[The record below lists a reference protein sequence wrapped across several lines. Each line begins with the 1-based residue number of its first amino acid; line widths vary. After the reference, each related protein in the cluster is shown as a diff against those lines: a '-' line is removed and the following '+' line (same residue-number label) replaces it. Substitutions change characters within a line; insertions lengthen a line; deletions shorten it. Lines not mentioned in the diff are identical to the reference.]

1 MLAWLLLLATLVSA
15 QGVAADVAARPAET
29 ADDGAA
35 SDGIDAPDPPRTP
48 LSRAPL
54 VPSEYEVDE
63 EARCEARPG
72 VPYAACDGPRRVAVA
87 SDEARARAERLG
99 LGTRAAADLAYIGRP
114 PDAWIA
120 EAGARHEGLLWPV
133 ATGLFSRG
141 YGAGRVHGASS
152 GRHEGIDLVQAEG
165 AHLRAVDDGL
175 VVYAD
180 NGIRGLG
187 NVLLLLLGDGTVAL
201 YAHCRAL
208 YVVAGERAL
217 RGQLVGELGATG
229 LTVRAH
235 LHFEWRRRGRTR
247 DPLPEMRERPD
258 WTVRDE
264 RGGEVTWNPVPPN
277 VLLPPTVVSAR

>member
-1 MLAWLLLLATLVSA
+1 MIWIWLVAGLVQA
-15 QGVAADVAARPAET
+15 QSVP
-29 ADDGAA
+29 GAVA
-35 SDGIDAPDPPRTP
+35 SDTP
-48 LSRAPL
+48 LMRLRAAPVVPL
-54 VPSEYEVDE
+54 AFEEDLSE
-63 EARCEARPG
+63 RCERRAG
-72 VPYAACDGPRRVAVA
+72 IAYAACDGPRRVVPP

-99 LGTRAAADLAYIGRP
+99 LGTRVAADLAYIGTP
-114 PDAWIA
+114 PPEWIA

-141 YGAGRVHGASS
+141 YGAERVHDRSRGH
-152 GRHEGIDLVQAEG
+152 HEGIDLVQAEG
-165 AHLRAVDDGL
+165 AHLRAVDDAL
-175 VVYAD
+175 VVYAS

-208 YVVAGERAL
+208 YVAAGERVQ

-247 DPLPEMRERPD
+247 DPLPEMRERPA
-258 WTVRDE
+258 WIVRSEDA
-264 RGGEVTWNPVPPN
+264 GEVTWRAIPPN
-277 VLLPPTVVSAR
+277 VIAPSPASD